1 MFNLKHILF
10 KVNNIIEDCSSII
23 SQINVQ
29 ANPTNPHQSED
40 KLLNEDI
47 YLFTNEFE
55 EVELLKGEL
64 DNNITELDI
73 IDNIDNVQEYES
85 DIIDEIYLS
94 SDNEIT
100 DIE

>member
-10 KVNNIIEDCSSII
+10 KVNNISEDCNSVIN
-23 SQINVQ
+23 QINVQ
-29 ANPTNPHQSED
+29 ANPTNPYQSED

-55 EVELLKGEL
+55 EVELLQGEL

-73 IDNIDNVQEYES
+73 IDKIDNIQEYES

-94 SDNEIT
+94 SDNE
-100 DIE
+100 